1 MGEDVYDLCIIGGGI
16 NGAGIARDAAGRGL
30 SVLLV
35 EADDLAS
42 GTSSASTKLIHGG
55 LRYLENYEFA
65 MVRAALK
72 EREILLRAAPHL
84 IYPVEIIIPH
94 QATLRSA
101 WLIRAGLFLYDRL
114 GGKTSLPRSR
124 SVDISVDISKNTLKK
139 QFKNGFSYSD
149 AWGDDSRL
157 VVANAVDAAS
167 RGARIL
173 TRTECAGLAVLP
185 DGGWSVSLRDVP
197 SGRESSVRAS
207 MIVNAAGPWVGKF
220 LAQAGLDVSDAPK
233 LRLVKGSHIIVPRLY
248 EGEHIFLLQQAD
260 RRIVFVIPYEGKYT
274 LIGTTEQAYD
284 GDPREAMIAPEE
296 TEYLCAAYNAAFEKP
311 ITKADVVFTY
321 SGVRPLLDDG
331 ADNNSR
337 VTRDYKIHHHDRFR
351 PALLSVYGGKLTTY
365 RVLSE
370 AVVNKLMALSGRT
383 GLAWSSSEVLPGGDM
398 AYADFSI
405 FLQSRRERYPWLP
418 MEMLRRYA
426 HAYGTRMDDILE
438 GKSSLSGLGR
448 HFGEDVYD
456 AEIAY
461 LIAQEWARSAED
473 VLWRRSK
480 LGLHVS
486 DKTVDNLEDYFSNLA
501 HSKTAS

>member
-84 IYPVEIIIPH
+84 IYPVEIVIPH
-94 QATLRSA
+94 HAALRPA

-139 QFKNGFSYSD
+139 QFKSGFSYSD

-173 TRTECAGLAVLP
+173 TRTECLRLEAAQ
-185 DGGWSVSLRDVP
+185 DSGWRISLRDTKTGAV
-197 SGRESSVRAS
+197 SSARAS

-220 LAQAGLDVSDAPK
+220 LARTGLDVSDAPR
-233 LRLVKGSHIIVPRLY
+233 LRLVKGSHIIVPRQY
-248 EGEHIFLLQQAD
+248 EGEHIFLLQQDD

-274 LIGTTEQAYD
+274 LIGTTEQAFD
-284 GDPREAMIAPEE
+284 GDPREAMISPEE
-296 TEYLCAAYNAAFEKP
+296 TDYLCAAYNAAFEKP
-311 ITKADVVFTY
+311 ISKADVVFTY

-337 VTRDYKIHHHDRFR
+337 VTRDYKIHHHDRFKQV
-351 PALLSVYGGKLTTY
+351 LLSIYGGKLTTY
-365 RVLSE
+365 RVLAE
-370 AVVNKLMALSGRT
+370 VVVDRLMTLSGRT
-383 GLAWSSSEVLPGGDM
+383 NPPWTSAEVLPGGDM
-398 AYADFSI
+398 PYADFSL

-418 MEMLRRYA
+418 MEMLKRYA

-438 GKSSLSGLGR
+438 GKSSLVGLGQ
-448 HFGEDVYD
+448 HFGEDVHE

-461 LIAQEWARSAED
+461 LIAQEWAQSAED

-486 DKTVDNLEDYFSNLA
+486 DKTVDNLEDYFSNLP
-501 HSKTAS
+501 HSKTSS